1 MEEIEIESLIRNYL
15 NAYNSLDVDGM
26 TKLLHENIEFRNISN
41 GVVDTETKGIDKF
54 RALAEQSVKV
64 FMQRHQTIKQITIND
79 DQAEIEVDYE
89 ATLATDLPNGLKA
102 GDTIKLKGK
111 SVFRMKDEKLI
122 LIEDYS

>member
-1 MEEIEIESLIRNYL
+1 MEEIEIQTLIRNYI

-26 TKLLHENIEFRNISN
+26 TKLLHENIKFRNISN
-41 GVVDTETKGIDKF
+41 GVVDTETKGLDKF
-54 RALAEQSVKV
+54 CALAEQSVKV
-64 FMQRHQTIKQITIND
+64 FSQRHQTIKQITIND

-89 ATLATDLPNGLKA
+89 ATLAMDLPNGLKA

-122 LIEDYS
+122 MIEDYS